1 MVYSLILHFPVLS
14 YVYMLDISKI
24 KAISLDLDDTLWPI
38 WPVIERAEKVLL
50 DWLCQHAPMMAA
62 MFASP
67 AALREIREYMADVML
82 KQQPE
87 MRHDLSAIRRESIRL
102 ALYRAKE
109 DPLLA
114 EPAYDV
120 FFAERNRVVLY
131 DDALPALKALSGR
144 FPLVALSNG
153 NAQLDVIGLHGYFKA
168 SLSAKEFGLSK
179 PDARIFV
186 AAAGAVAVQP
196 HEVLH
201 IGDDAALDVLGALD
215 AGMQAVWLNREEKL
229 WPYEDKSPTLEVAS
243 LAEVCAMLL

>member
-1 MVYSLILHFPVLS
+1 
-14 YVYMLDISKI
+14 MLDTSKI

-38 WPVIERAEKVLL
+38 WPVIERAEKALL
-50 DWLCQHAPMMAA
+50 NWLGEHAPMTAA

-67 AALREIREYMADVML
+67 AALREIREYMANVML
-82 KQQPE
+82 KNKPE
-87 MRHDLSAIRRESIRL
+87 MRHDLGAIRLESIRL

-114 EPAYDV
+114 EAAYKV

-131 DDALPALKALSGR
+131 ADALPALIALSAR
-144 FPLVALSNG
+144 YPLVALSNG
-153 NAQLDVIGLHGYFKA
+153 NAQLDLVGLKSYFKA
-168 SLSAKEFGLSK
+168 SLSAKEFGISK

-186 AAAGAVAVQP
+186 AAAKALEVQT

-201 IGDDAALDVLGALD
+201 IGDDAALDVRGAIS

-229 WPYEDKSPTLEVAS
+229 WPYDDSAPTVEFTS
-243 LAEVCAMLL
+243 LADVCAVLQC

>member
-1 MVYSLILHFPVLS
+1 MVYSLVLHFLVL
-14 YVYMLDISKI
+14 MLDILKI

-50 DWLCQHAPMMAA
+50 DWLGLHAPMTAA

-114 EPAYDV
+114 DSAYEV

-131 DDALPALKALSGR
+131 EDALPALRALSER

-153 NAQLDVIGLHGYFKA
+153 NAQLEVIGLHGYFKA
-168 SLSAKEFGLSK
+168 SISAKDFGASK
-179 PDARIFV
+179 PDPRIFF
-186 AAAGAVAVQP
+186 AAAGAVNVQA

-201 IGDDAALDVLGALD
+201 IGDDAALDVMGALN

-229 WPYEDKSPTLEVAS
+229 WPYEDKTPALEVTS